1 MDYNFSPMDLLIK
14 TRKKLFLAFNK
25 LSTRRLA
32 RLISFFLISYG
43 MQAQQFKL
51 NQGIA
56 LTEFSYQNDQG
67 QPFQGLK
74 RGSGLAFQLSY
85 HKANLVDSSKY
96 KLEQSPFAIYLGQ
109 NPKIARLL
117 SMINYDLGIQFNQL
131 NAVGDIQN
139 TAFSYQT
146 DYIGLQG
153 KLGFRI
159 QLPFAC
165 SINLQG
171 IASVNKIVHGNQL
184 LLNRYVDLNEDPQF
198 SQVKLMAGYGAELE
212 RQFSGKIAGFVA
224 YQQSQTLNSNPVG
237 LSTLNFTP
245 SVFSIGIRFL
255 N

>member
-1 MDYNFSPMDLLIK
+1 MIFNSS
-14 TRKKLFLAFNK
+14 TNSSRGLF
-25 LSTRRLA
+25 
-32 RLISFFLISYG
+32 ISFIFVFIFS
-43 MQAQQFKL
+43 QAKAQQFKL

-85 HKANLVDSSKY
+85 HKVSLVDSSKY

-109 NPKIARLL
+109 NPNIARLL

-153 KLGFRI
+153 KVGFRI

-171 IASVNKIVHGNQL
+171 IASVNKIVHGN
-184 LLNRYVDLNEDPQF
+184 
-198 SQVKLMAGYGAELE
+198 
-212 RQFSGKIAGFVA
+212 
-224 YQQSQTLNSNPVG
+224 
-237 LSTLNFTP
+237 
-245 SVFSIGIRFL
+245 
-255 N
+255 

>member
-1 MDYNFSPMDLLIK
+1 MYLPIN
-14 TRKKLFLAFNK
+14 N
-25 LSTRRLA
+25 STNRALA
-32 RLISFFLISYG
+32 RLIVLVFICSAAH
-43 MQAQQFKL
+43 AQQFKL

-56 LTEFSYQNDQG
+56 LTQFNYQNDQG
-67 QPFQGLK
+67 QSFQGLK
-74 RGSGLAFQLSY
+74 RGTGLAFQLSY
-85 HKANLVDSSKY
+85 HKASLVDSSKY

-139 TAFSYQT
+139 TAFNYQT

-153 KLGFRI
+153 KLGLRI

-184 LLNRYVDLNEDPQF
+184 LLNRYVDLTDDPQF

-212 RQFSGKIAGFVA
+212 RQFSGKIVGFMA
-224 YQQSQTLNSNPVG
+224 YQQSQTLNANPNG

>member
-1 MDYNFSPMDLLIK
+1 M
-14 TRKKLFLAFNK
+14 FLPFNN
-25 LSTRRLA
+25 SINRALA
-32 RLISFFLISYG
+32 RLIVLVFICSAAH
-43 MQAQQFKL
+43 AQQFKL

-56 LTEFSYQNDQG
+56 LTQFNYQNDQG
-67 QPFQGLK
+67 QSFQGLK

-85 HKANLVDSSKY
+85 HKASLVDSTQY

-146 DYIGLQG
+146 DFIGLQG
-153 KLGFRI
+153 KLGLRI

-184 LLNRYVDLNEDPQF
+184 LLNRYVDLTDDPQF
-198 SQVKLMAGYGAELE
+198 SQVKLMAGFGAELE
-212 RQFSGKIAGFVA
+212 RQFSGKIVGFMA
-224 YQQSQTLNSNPVG
+224 YQQSQTLNSNPIG

>member
-1 MDYNFSPMDLLIK
+1 MYLPIN
-14 TRKKLFLAFNK
+14 N
-25 LSTRRLA
+25 STNQALA
-32 RLISFFLISYG
+32 RLIVLVFICSAAH
-43 MQAQQFKL
+43 AQQFKL

-56 LTEFSYQNDQG
+56 LTQFNYQNDQG
-67 QPFQGLK
+67 QSFQGLK

-85 HKANLVDSSKY
+85 HKASLVDSSKY

-139 TAFSYQT
+139 TAFNYQT

-153 KLGFRI
+153 KLGLRI

-184 LLNRYVDLNEDPQF
+184 LLNRYVDLTDDPQF

-212 RQFSGKIAGFVA
+212 RQFSGKLAGFMA
-224 YQQSQTLNSNPVG
+224 YQQSQTLNSNPIG